1 MRERLDSYA
10 EALVAG
16 HVEQVIDNLLKR
28 LPVNMPAQGLR
39 NLAHGVVIRRSHSEA
54 PFPPDRS

>member
-1 MRERLDSYA
+1 VRERLDSYA

-39 NLAHGVVIRRSHSEA
+39 NLADRVIVRRRHSEA
-54 PFPPDRS
+54 PSY